1 MNKST
6 VEGLEVK
13 SLTNDF
19 VEAEMKFLV
28 GGFFGGVAAGVVL
41 TRLYFAVALAEL
53 EKLRAGVE
61 KLPEALRAKVKAGFV
76 ELDQRL

>member
-1 MNKST
+1 
-6 VEGLEVK
+6 
-13 SLTNDF
+13 
-19 VEAEMKFLV
+19 MKFLV

-61 KLPEALRAKVKAGFV
+61 KLPAELRAKAKAGFE